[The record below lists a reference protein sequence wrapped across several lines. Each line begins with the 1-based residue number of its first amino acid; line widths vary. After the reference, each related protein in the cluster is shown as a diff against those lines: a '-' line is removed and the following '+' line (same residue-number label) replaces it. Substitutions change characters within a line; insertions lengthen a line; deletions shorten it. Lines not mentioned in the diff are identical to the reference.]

1 VRHVRDAARSG
12 PPAGAPAPP
21 AHGRVRRRGGVV
33 GSVVGFVGEL
43 LITAGVFLG
52 LFVVWQLWWT
62 DVQADRVHTEVMAA
76 QDWPDPPVVQADD
89 GPAVASEHRG
99 EPPVLDEPPLEDV
112 FARFYVPAWGAD
124 YVEPIAQ
131 GVDKASVLDRLGIGH
146 YPGTAMPGG
155 LGNFALA
162 GHRTTYGKPFHRVA
176 ELEAGDALVVRT
188 KDTWYVYRMTEH
200 LIVWPNQVEVVS
212 PVPGLMPGEP
222 IPELTQRFITLTAC
236 HPMYSA
242 AQRYI
247 IHGELDYWAPV
258 SEGTPAELLD
268 VGFDPAASGPG
279 GSFDATVVR

>member
-1 VRHVRDAARSG
+1 VRHVRDDAPSG
-12 PPAGAPAPP
+12 PPPGAPAPP
-21 AHGRVRRRGGVV
+21 AHGRVRHRGGTF
-33 GSVVGFVGEL
+33 GAVVGFVGEL

-62 DVQADRVHTEVMAA
+62 DVQAERVHTEVLAEL
-76 QDWPDPPVVQADD
+76 DWPEPPAPVDA
-89 GPAVASEHRG
+89 GPAVATEHRE
-99 EPPVLDEPPLEDV
+99 EPPVMDEPPLEEV
-112 FARFYVPAWGAD
+112 FAQFYVPAWGAD
-124 YVEPIAQ
+124 YLEPIAQ

-155 LGNFALA
+155 LGNFAVA

-176 ELEAGDALVVRT
+176 ELEEGDALVVRT
-188 KDTWYVYRMTEH
+188 KDTWYVYKMTEH
-200 LIVWPNQVEVVS
+200 QIVMPNQVEVVS

-222 IPELTQRFITLTAC
+222 IPELTQRFITMTAC

-242 AQRYI
+242 AQRYV

-268 VGFDPAASGPG
+268 VGYDPEAAGADRSL
-279 GSFDATVVR
+279 DATAVR